1 MNVHFD
7 CIVSN
12 LKMISNMSTLP
23 PGKMYVDAHE
33 CQLTCGKSEVLLFY
47 IFAVLQFLVFPFSER
62 FRIELSLFG
71 ES

>member
-1 MNVHFD
+1 
-7 CIVSN
+7 
-12 LKMISNMSTLP
+12 MSTLP